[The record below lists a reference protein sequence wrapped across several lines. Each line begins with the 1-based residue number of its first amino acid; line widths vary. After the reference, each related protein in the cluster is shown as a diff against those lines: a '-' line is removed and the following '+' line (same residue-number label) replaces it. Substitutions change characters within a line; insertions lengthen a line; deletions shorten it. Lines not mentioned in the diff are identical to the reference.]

1 MQVAETKGI
10 VLFSRDYQEKDKL
23 VKIFTESYGKQM
35 FFVKG
40 AHRKNN
46 PLAPALLNFTE
57 AVYFGSIR
65 SEGLSFLNGAKE
77 VKPFRQIQQ
86 DIFLT
91 AYGSYLLNLVDV
103 AIEDH
108 LYDPHLYSFTQQA
121 LMQLDNGSD
130 PEIITNIFE
139 LQLLQRFGVAPQLDH
154 CAVCG
159 KQEGPFD
166 YSSKYA
172 GLLCQ
177 RHFEMD
183 RYRWHVNPRGLHL
196 ARLLMQISYEQI
208 NSIQV
213 KAETKQNLRH
223 FIDQLYEEYVGIH
236 LKSKKFIDDMQSW
249 SKLLMPKADE
259 KKEPNEE

>member
-139 LQLLQRFGVAPQLDH
+139 LQLLQRFGVAPSWTIAQFVAIKKAPLIILLNMPACCVSGILRWIAIVGMSIH
-154 CAVCG
+154 
-159 KQEGPFD
+159 EG
-166 YSSKYA
+166 
-172 GLLCQ
+172 CI
-177 RHFEMD
+177 
-183 RYRWHVNPRGLHL
+183 WHD
-196 ARLLMQISYEQI
+196 S
-208 NSIQV
+208 
-213 KAETKQNLRH
+213 
-223 FIDQLYEEYVGIH
+223 
-236 LKSKKFIDDMQSW
+236 
-249 SKLLMPKADE
+249 
-259 KKEPNEE
+259 